1 MDFLL
6 TRGRDFQ
13 EHFDFKNDR
22 GQPITAPNGVYKL
35 TVTRGDFAREYT
47 SGRGLSRQ
55 HTGLIWKIPASETKD
70 FAYRTLYYTLYV
82 DDQELVRGVLKVQEA

>member
-13 EHFDFKNDR
+13 EHFDFKNNR
-22 GQPITAPNGVYKL
+22 GKPISAPAGSYKL

-47 SGRGLSRQ
+47 PGRGLSRQ
-55 HTGLIWKIPASETKD
+55 RTGIIWKIPAKETQD
-70 FAYRTLYYTLYV
+70 FEYRTLYYTLYV
-82 DDQELVRGVLKVQEA
+82 DDQELVRGVLKVQEV